1 MPAMEAKKCKVPVV
15 TYEKGEI
22 TDIVKK
28 HTLQFKD
35 EQNLTRMLEE
45 RAWKSVDVEEAY
57 RDVEKCGGHY
67 AARKTIDVYRNV
79 LNKNR
84 RRRL

>member
-1 MPAMEAKKCKVPVV
+1 MLVMEAKKCKVPIV

-22 TDIVKK
+22 TDIVKR

-57 RDVEKCGGHY
+57 RDVDKCSGHY
-67 AARKTIDVYRNV
+67 VAKKTIDVYRKV
-79 LNKNR
+79 LNKNHR
-84 RRRL
+84 RHL